1 MYIKNITL
9 GFLIIFFFSLAF
21 SAVNSENSSY
31 VVLKINNEIITNI
44 DIQNE
49 KRYLLAI
56 NQNLET
62 LNDVKMNDVS
72 KSSLIRETIKKNE
85 LKKYFQVD
93 IYTKYIDNIL
103 EDFYRRLNF
112 QNIESFEI
120 YLKSKDLEIDII
132 KNKLNIEA
140 LWNELIYNR
149 YNNQIEID
157 KKKLKKKIMQ
167 KDYKKEL
174 ESIFISEIIFTA
186 NNKSEKEV
194 KYKEILNSINDNGFE
209 NTANIYSVSETAK
222 FGGEIG
228 WINIDSISNNISE
241 KIKNLKIGE
250 QSDLIKVPNGFLII
264 KIIDKKKEIIEI
276 NEEDE
281 LKKLIVYEKDK
292 QLNEFSSIYFQ
303 KIKKNSLI
311 NEK

>member
-9 GFLIIFFFSLAF
+9 SFLIIFFFSLIF

-167 KDYKKEL
+167 KDYRKEL

-186 NNKSEKEV
+186 NNKSNVEV
-194 KYKEILNSINDNGFE
+194 KYKEILNSIKDNGFK

-228 WINIDSISNNISE
+228 WINIDSISSNISE
-241 KIKNLKIGE
+241 KIKSLKIGE
-250 QSDLIKVPNGFLII
+250 HSDLIKVPNGFLII
-264 KIIDKKKEIIEI
+264 MIIDKKKEIIEI
-276 NEEDE
+276 DEEDE

-311 NEK
+311 DEK

>member
-49 KRYLLAI
+49 KNYLLAI
-56 NQNLET
+56 NQNLKT
-62 LNDVKMNDVS
+62 LDDTKMNDVS

-120 YLKSKDLEIDII
+120 YLQSKDLEIDII

-167 KDYKKEL
+167 KDYRKEL

-186 NNKSEKEV
+186 NNKSNVEV
-194 KYKEILNSINDNGFE
+194 KYKEILNSIKDNGFK

-228 WINIDSISNNISE
+228 WINIDSISSNISE
-241 KIKNLKIGE
+241 KIKSLKIGE
-250 QSDLIKVPNGFLII
+250 HSDLIKVPNGFLII
-264 KIIDKKKEIIEI
+264 MIIDKKKEIIEI